1 MAARATAATA
11 FPDPGGTGIRG
22 GGTGKCV
29 KWLLE
34 VAEVGVS
41 VKDEVVTNG
50 LEGAVFLPTTEPL
63 VLVWLER
70 STGVAERRR
79 CSTGPAL
86 FGDLQWNALFLDS
99 TKCL

>member
-50 LEGAVFLPTTEPL
+50 LEGAVCLPTTEPL